1 VSVDAETRSDAMQD
15 RDLEQRIRERAF
27 FLWIEQGRPEGCD
40 QEHWRQAESELT
52 AGIAAPES
60 EAKPERGQATQAE
73 PAEPHLQAAPGVE
86 AIGQIRYAA
95 ARDVDQGGDTAGQQQ
110 QSQSA
115 GRKSTGRSWGSYW
128 R

>member
-1 VSVDAETRSDAMQD
+1 MPD

-40 QEHWRQAESELT
+40 QEHWRQAESELM
-52 AGIAAPES
+52 AGITAPES
-60 EAKPERGQATQAE
+60 EVKPIRGQATQAE
-73 PAEPHLQAAPGVE
+73 PVESHPQAAPGVE

-95 ARDVDQGGDTAGQQQ
+95 AREVDQGGDTAGQQQ
-110 QSQSA
+110 SQSA
-115 GRKSTGRSWGSYW
+115 GRKSMGRSWGSYW